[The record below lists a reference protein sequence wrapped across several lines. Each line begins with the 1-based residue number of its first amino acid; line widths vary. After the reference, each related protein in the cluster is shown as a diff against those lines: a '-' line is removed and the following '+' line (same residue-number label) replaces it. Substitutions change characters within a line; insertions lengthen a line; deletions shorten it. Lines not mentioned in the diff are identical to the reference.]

1 VRQKLGAEREFDLD
15 RDHIC
20 TNIALM
26 RRLPP
31 LRALEA
37 FIRVVRLGSARSA
50 ANELGLSPSAL
61 SRRISNLESFTGRK
75 LFSRSGQTM
84 KLTDEGRIFYDAVAP
99 HLESLAAAVESQ
111 SENMQLMRLRLGVM
125 PLFGTQRLFPRL
137 NELRKAHPRLHL
149 DIDTSPHLVH
159 RVGDTLDAAITL
171 ADQPDPSLYSVQLDH
186 NTVHAIAS
194 AELVAELGEN
204 PGIEALSQ
212 QTFLLHT
219 DMVGSFDAWKTA
231 LGLEKLQPA
240 AIDHYDSGQ
249 LILEAAAQGM
259 GIAMM
264 HDDHLV
270 RNNDPRL
277 ARLFDKSIESPYS
290 YWFLCRPAD
299 LEARPVRIFHDWV
312 VEAGL

>member
-1 VRQKLGAEREFDLD
+1 
-15 RDHIC
+15 
-20 TNIALM
+20 M

-50 ANELGLSPSAL
+50 ATELGLSPSAL

-84 KLTDEGRIFYDAVAP
+84 RLTDEGRAFYDAVAP
-99 HLESLAAAVESQ
+99 HLESLAAAVETQ
-111 SENMQLMRLRLGVM
+111 SENLQLMRLRLGVM

-137 NELRKAHPRLHL
+137 IELRKAHPRLHL
-149 DIDTSPHLVH
+149 DIDTGPHLID

-171 ADQPDPSLYSVQLDH
+171 THRPDSSLYSVQLDH

-194 AELVAELGEN
+194 AQLVEEIGEN
-204 PGIEALSQ
+204 PGIDVLSQ

-219 DMVGSFDAWKTA
+219 DMVMSFDAWKAA

-249 LILEAAAQGM
+249 IILEAAAQGM

-264 HDDHLV
+264 HDDHLN
-270 RNNDPRL
+270 RINDPRL
-277 ARLFDKSIESPYS
+277 ARIFDKQIESPYS
-290 YWFLCRPAD
+290 YWFVCRPAD
-299 LEARPVRIFHDWV
+299 LAARPVRIFHDWIV
-312 VEAGL
+312 NAGL

>member
-1 VRQKLGAEREFDLD
+1 
-15 RDHIC
+15 
-20 TNIALM
+20 M

-50 ANELGLSPSAL
+50 ASELGLSPSAL

-84 KLTDEGRIFYDAVAP
+84 KLTEEGRQFYDAVAP
-99 HLESLAAAVESQ
+99 HLESLAAAVEAQ
-111 SENMQLMRLRLGVM
+111 SENLQLLRLRLGVM

-137 NELRKAHPRLHL
+137 NELRRAHPRLHL
-149 DIDTSPHLVH
+149 DIDTGPHLID
-159 RVGDTLDAAITL
+159 RVGDTLDAAIGL
-171 ADQPDPSLYSVQLDH
+171 MAQPDKSLYSVQLDH
-186 NTVHAIAS
+186 NTVHAIANK
-194 AELVAELGEN
+194 ELVEQLGDK
-204 PGIEALSQ
+204 PDIEALEK

-219 DMVGSFDAWKTA
+219 DMPLSFDAWKAA

-264 HDDHLV
+264 HDDHMA

-277 ARLFDKSIESPYS
+277 AKLFDVEVQSPYS
-290 YWFLCRPAD
+290 YWFVCRPAD
-299 LEARPVRIFHDWV
+299 LEARPVRIFHDWLV
-312 VEAGL
+312 QAGL

>member
-1 VRQKLGAEREFDLD
+1 
-15 RDHIC
+15 
-20 TNIALM
+20 M

-75 LFSRSGQTM
+75 LFSRTGQSM
-84 KLTDEGRIFYDAVAP
+84 KLTDEGRQFYDAVAP

-111 SENMQLMRLRLGVM
+111 SENLQLLRLRLGVM

-137 NELRKAHPRLHL
+137 GELRATHPRLHL
-149 DIDTSPHLVH
+149 DIDTGPHLID

-171 ADQPDPSLYSVQLDH
+171 TQNPDPSLYSVQLDQ

-194 AELVAELGEN
+194 TQLVEELGDT
-204 PGIEALSQ
+204 PDAAKLSQ

-219 DMVGSFDAWKTA
+219 DMVASFDAWKSA
-231 LGLEKLQPA
+231 IGMERMQPS

-264 HDDHLV
+264 HDDHLA

-277 ARLFDKSIESPYS
+277 TRLYDVSVESPYS

-299 LEARPVRIFHDWV
+299 LEARPVRIFHDWLV
-312 VEAGL
+312 KAGL